1 MTTMPSRMRG
11 LSMISWMLVLVIA
24 VVLGTAAIRIIPAY
38 MEYGTINTAI
48 NNTLQDNRIGMQ
60 SDQEVR
66 QALGRRFDINNVNS
80 ISPNDVAISK
90 QSGMLYLSIDYEV
103 RESLFGNVDLV
114 ISFQKDYERSIR

>member
-11 LSMISWMLVLVIA
+11 LSMISWMLVLVIT

-90 QSGMLYLSIDYEV
+90 QGGMLYLSIDYEV

>member
-1 MTTMPSRMRG
+1 MITRPSRMQG
-11 LSMISWMLVLVIA
+11 LSMISWMLILVIA

-48 NNTLQDNRIGMQ
+48 NNTMQDNRIGMQ
-60 SDQEVR
+60 SDQEIR
-66 QALGRRFDINNVNS
+66 QAVGRRFDINNVSS
-80 ISPNDVAISK
+80 ISANDVAISK
-90 QSGMLYLSIDYEV
+90 QGGMLYVSIDYEV

>member
-1 MTTMPSRMRG
+1 
-11 LSMISWMLVLVIA
+11 MISWMLVLVIT

-90 QSGMLYLSIDYEV
+90 QGGMLYLSIDYEV